1 MAMTF
6 TSAGRGKTAGIGFL
20 LFFTLFWC
28 GLTGVFVGI
37 IGNGIYRTW
46 DAQKRYVETTGT
58 VLSSEVKSSHG
69 SKGGTSYGFG
79 IRYRYEVAGKSY
91 ESDRYAFGSFSSS
104 GGHGHANALVRQYR
118 QNAAIPVFYDPLRPS
133 EAVILRRINP
143 TIWFMCLFMQPFVL
157 VGLGMLTACI
167 CYPFQRLARKRW
179 LAATPESVPVT
190 VPTWGVL
197 RAQPGGFVLAS
208 VPTVGGVLMVWAV
221 GYGIACFLS
230 IFVVGLLL
238 DGFKGPKPQAVAGAV
253 LVAAIVGVVAAVW
266 SVRRTRQKARLTI
279 DTAYRRILLTR
290 PQQTVEIPFRDI
302 AGWIV
307 TEMDNPRMVKQ
318 DGAPPRVPVL
328 SIRKT
333 TNEDVPVHIFEAN
346 ADAPVIAAKAA
357 EILSALSDRKPVLQE
372 LAPGETAT
380 FSVADALA
388 AVKKAAAKAKELRDL
403 T

>member
-1 MAMTF
+1 MSITF
-6 TSAGRGKTAGIGFL
+6 TSAGRGKPAGIGFL
-20 LFFTLFWC
+20 LVFTVFWC
-28 GLTGVFVGI
+28 GITGVFVGI
-37 IGNGIYRTW
+37 IGNSVYRTW

-58 VLSSEVKSSHG
+58 VLSSAVKSSHD
-69 SKGGTSYGFG
+69 SEGGTSYGFA

-118 QNAAIPVFYDPLRPS
+118 ENATIPVFYDPLRPS
-133 EAVILRRINP
+133 EAVILRRIHP
-143 TIWFMCLFMQPFVL
+143 TMWFLCLFMQPFVL

-167 CYPFQRLARKRW
+167 CHPFQRLAKKRW
-179 LAATPESVPVT
+179 LAATPASIPVT

-208 VPTVGGVLMVWAV
+208 VPTVCGVLMVWAI
-221 GYGIACFLS
+221 GYGMACFAG
-230 IFVVGLLL
+230 IFVVGFLMG
-238 DGFKGPKPQAVAGAV
+238 GFNGPKPLAVAGT
-253 LVAAIVGVVAAVW
+253 LFVAAIIGVAAAVW
-266 SVRRTRQKARLTI
+266 SLRRTRQKARLTI

-290 PQQTVEIPFRDI
+290 PQQTVEIPFRDV

-328 SIRKT
+328 SIRKI

-346 ADAPVIAAKAA
+346 VDAPVIAAKAA

-372 LAPGETAT
+372 LAPGETAP

-388 AVKKAAAKAKELRDL
+388 AVRKAAAKARELRDL